1 MKKRIKLDEEFTP
14 IKIAAALESGRILYT
29 EDGSKLFYDANNANN
44 DVSPFRIN
52 KCGISCTWNVKTFYE
67 DIEIEWPH
75 QDLCPCLC
83 WLNEK
88 NVFVVKTIVG
98 NRAIIADG
106 TVYTL
111 DNLRPLTKEESD
123 ELTLKVN

>member
-1 MKKRIKLDEEFTP
+1 MKKRVKLDEEFTP
-14 IKIAAALESGRILYT
+14 IKIAQALSDGRILYT
-29 EDGSKLFYDANNANN
+29 ECGSKLFYDTNNVN
-44 DVSPFRIN
+44 PFRFD
-52 KCGISCTWNVKTFYE
+52 NVAMDSIWLRETFYE